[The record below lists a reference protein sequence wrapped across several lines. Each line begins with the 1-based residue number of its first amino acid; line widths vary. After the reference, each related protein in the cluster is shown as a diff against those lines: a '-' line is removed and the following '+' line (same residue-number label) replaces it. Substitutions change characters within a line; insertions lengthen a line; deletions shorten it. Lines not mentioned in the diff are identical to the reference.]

1 MWRRDEATEQERRQ
15 PGTEGQQLGIAAHKL
30 QQSPACAWGP
40 CSAAAAAPLT
50 TSTAGSSPWEM
61 RGKAGSTWVLL
72 PLD

>member
-1 MWRRDEATEQERRQ
+1 MNEKERRW
-15 PGTEGQQLGIAAHKL
+15 PGTEGQQLGTAARKL

-50 TSTAGSSPWEM
+50 TSMAGSSSQEM
-61 RGKAGSTWVLL
+61 EGKAGSTWVLL